1 MKRSPA
7 TAVRS
12 TGTPPF
18 ASPQRFRVLLAISG
32 FAIVIIAVAS
42 VSIGAV
48 TIGLGDIWGSV
59 AQHLGMAGAHTSTPV
74 NDQIVWQVRVPRT
87 ILAIVVGAGLAIAG
101 VVIQVVVRNPLG
113 DPYLIGIVPG
123 ASLGAVIVIV
133 FGAGVLGGVS
143 LSAAAFIGGLLAF
156 ALVFVLARRGGQWPP
171 TRLVL
176 AGVAV
181 GYLVSSF
188 TFFFQTI
195 ATPNQSQRVLFWS
208 LGSIAGASWAS
219 LLLPA
224 VVIAAATTWLMWNS
238 ARLNALASG
247 TDLGYSLGIDVA
259 RFQLTL
265 MVVVSVLTG
274 VIVAEVGGI
283 GFVGLVIPHIAR
295 LLVGAD
301 HRRVVVTATLL
312 GACFLP
318 LSDIAARV
326 LRAPAELPIGV
337 VTSAIGAPFFLY
349 LLVSSGRTARDR

>member
-1 MKRSPA
+1 M
-7 TAVRS
+7 TV
-12 TGTPPF
+12 
-18 ASPQRFRVLLAISG
+18 
-32 FAIVIIAVAS
+32 VAS
-42 VSIGAV
+42 VSVGAV
-48 TIGLGDIWGSV
+48 TVGPGQIWI
-59 AQHLGMAGAHTSTPV
+59 AFAHHLGMLDAGAAVSV
-74 NDQIVWQVRVPRT
+74 DYRIVWDVRVPRT
-87 ILAIVVGAGLAIAG
+87 ILGVVVGAGLAVAG

-123 ASLGAVIVIV
+123 ASLGVVVVIV
-133 FGAGVLGGVS
+133 FGAGALGGLS
-143 LSAAAFIGGLLAF
+143 LSAAAFVGGLLAF
-156 ALVFVLARRGGQWPP
+156 AVVFLLARRGGQWPP

-208 LGSIAGASWAS
+208 LGSIAGASWDGV
-219 LLLPA
+219 LLPVL
-224 VVIAAATTWLMWNS
+224 VVAAATSWLMWNS
-238 ARLNALASG
+238 QRLNALASG
-247 TDLGYSLGIDVA
+247 TDLGYSLGIDIG

-274 VIVAEVGGI
+274 SIVAEVGGI

-301 HRRVVVTATLL
+301 HRRVVVTSTLI

-318 LSDIAARV
+318 LCDIAARL

-337 VTSAIGAPFFLY
+337 VTSAVGAPFFLY
-349 LLVSSGRTARDR
+349 LLIDSGRVGNAR

>member
-7 TAVRS
+7 TAVRN
-12 TGTPPF
+12 TGAPPF
-18 ASPQRFRVLLAISG
+18 ASPQRFRALLAILG
-32 FAIVIIAVAS
+32 CVVVVIAAAS

-59 AQHLGMAGAHTSTPV
+59 AQHLGMAGTHTSTPV

-133 FGAGVLGGVS
+133 FGTGVLGGVS

-208 LGSIAGASWAS
+208 LGSIAGASWDS

-224 VVIAAATTWLMWNS
+224 VVIGAATTWLMWNS

-259 RFQLTL
+259 RFQMTL
-265 MVVVSVLTG
+265 MVVVSILTG

-301 HRRVVVTATLL
+301 HRRVVATATLL

-349 LLVSSGRTARDR
+349 LLVSSGRTATSR

>member
-1 MKRSPA
+1 MKRSPSA
-7 TAVRS
+7 APPTA
-12 TGTPPF
+12 GAPIF
-18 ASPQRFRVLLAISG
+18 AAPRRFRVLVAVLGCA
-32 FAIVIIAVAS
+32 VLLIAAAS
-42 VSIGAV
+42 VSVGAV
-48 TIGLGDIWGSV
+48 TVGLGDVWGSV
-59 AQHLGMAGAHTSTPV
+59 GRHLGVLEWSTATV
-74 NDQIVWQVRVPRT
+74 TDQIVWSVRVPRT

-123 ASLGAVIVIV
+123 ASLGAVVVIV
-133 FGAGVLGGVS
+133 LGGGVLGGLS
-143 LSAAAFIGGLLAF
+143 LSAAAFLGGLAAF
-156 ALVFVLARRGGQWPP
+156 ALVFALARRGGQWPP
-171 TRLVL
+171 TRVVL

-195 ATPNQSQRVLFWS
+195 ATPNQAQRVLFWS
-208 LGSIAGASWAS
+208 LGSVAGASWGS
-219 LLLPA
+219 LLLPTI
-224 VVIAAATTWLMWNS
+224 VIVGATTWLVLAS
-238 ARLNALASG
+238 APLNALASG

-259 RFQLTL
+259 RFQILL
-265 MVVVSVLTG
+265 MVVVSILTG
-274 VIVAEVGGI
+274 CIVAEVGGI

-301 HRRVVVTATLL
+301 HRRVVLTATLL

-349 LLVSSGRTARDR
+349 LLLTSGKTATR